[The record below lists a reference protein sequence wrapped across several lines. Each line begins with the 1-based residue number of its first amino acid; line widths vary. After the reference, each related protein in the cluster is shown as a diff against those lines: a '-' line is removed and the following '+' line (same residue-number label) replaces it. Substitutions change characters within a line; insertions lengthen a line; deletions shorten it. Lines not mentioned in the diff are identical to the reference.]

1 MNLDFRL
8 SGNISDEDKSKCI
21 DNAFEILKEQNRQI
35 SSNKFDFA
43 KYDLDE
49 KQWILYNVNEEI
61 RKILEKQ
68 KGNC

>member
-43 KYDLDE
+43 KYDQDE
-49 KQWILYNVNEEI
+49 KQWILFNVNEEI